1 LDLLALDSLTLN
13 EEAWDSLWCTMMP
26 DIVYAPR
33 SLRTEAWAEAQAAA
47 TQAAH
52 VAARASFDVAP
63 TRYAAGEVPT
73 HAAARAHAVF
83 RAHAVANATAAASAA
98 AHDDAKL
105 SQDAAAHATTAHAAH
120 DIAAA
125 YAVAAAAAET
135 SHGDP
140 PPVLPGRHSDH
151 VPYSAEFPSREDW
164 VQYSPLPP
172 SPNTKVGRCRLVP

>member
-1 LDLLALDSLTLN
+1 MDLLALDSLTLN

-52 VAARASFDVAP
+52 VASRASFDVAP
-63 TRYAAGEVPT
+63 TKYGADEVPT

-83 RAHAVANATAAASAA
+83 RAHAVANATAAAAQ
-98 AHDDAKL
+98 DA
-105 SQDAAAHATTAHAAH
+105 QDAATAATTATTAH
-120 DIAAA
+120 DVAAA
-125 YAVAAAAAET
+125 YAAVAAAAAET

-140 PPVLPGRHSDH
+140 RPALPGRHSDH

-172 SPNTKVGRCRLVP
+172 SPNTVAGRCRLAP